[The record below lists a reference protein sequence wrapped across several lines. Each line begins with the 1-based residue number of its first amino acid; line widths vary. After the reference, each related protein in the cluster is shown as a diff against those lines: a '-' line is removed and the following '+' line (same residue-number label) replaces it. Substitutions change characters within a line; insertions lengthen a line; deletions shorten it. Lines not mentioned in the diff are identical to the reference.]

1 MTMTIRFFI
10 IAIFLFLIDLYF
22 YQAISLILKES
33 TAIKKSLAFFIYWG
47 ITLFTFFVLFTYVF
61 LSINDLP
68 KYIRIY
74 LFATL
79 LILLISKI
87 IGSIFILTDDLI
99 RLFRWIG
106 SYMVTSTKEN
116 IVENVHSISR
126 LKFLNQIALGFSLF
140 TFSGLIYGIIKG
152 AFNYKVHSIKLVL
165 PNLPSAF
172 NGLKIIQI
180 SDIHS
185 GSFVS
190 STPLEEVVKIIDKQ
204 NPDIIFFTGDL
215 VNDRASETDL
225 LIEVLSKIKA
235 PLGVYSTLGNH
246 DYGDYVTW
254 ESETAKTKNLESLK
268 NVHSK
273 IGWKL
278 LMNEHVTIKK
288 NDAEIAIIGIENW
301 GGNFNFPKYG
311 DLKKAYAGA
320 ENYPVKLLLSHDPS
334 HWNLE
339 VIEKFKN
346 IDITFSGHTHGAQF
360 GIEIPGFR
368 WSPSQYAYKQWA
380 GLYNQQ
386 NQYLYV
392 NRGVGFLGYPGRI
405 GISPEITVMELFNS

>member
-1 MTMTIRFFI
+1 
-10 IAIFLFLIDLYF
+10 
-22 YQAISLILKES
+22 
-33 TAIKKSLAFFIYWG
+33 
-47 ITLFTFFVLFTYVF
+47 
-61 LSINDLP
+61 
-68 KYIRIY
+68 
-74 LFATL
+74 
-79 LILLISKI
+79 
-87 IGSIFILTDDLI
+87 
-99 RLFRWIG
+99 
-106 SYMVTSTKEN
+106 MVTSTKEN

-152 AFNYKVHSIKLVL
+152 AFNYKVHSIKIVL

-190 STPLEEVVKIIDKQ
+190 SSPLEEVVKIIDKQ

-254 ESETAKTKNLESLK
+254 ESEIAKTKNLESLK